1 MPITGHVNP
10 GLPIARTLIK
20 RGHEVAW
27 YTGRKFRAAVEATG
41 ARYIPMERAYDFDDS
56 DMGAAFPRP
65 PKQSW
70 MAGRNAGLKRIFID
84 PIAGQVEDLRRALRG
99 FPADVLVSDS
109 TFAGAG
115 ILHELGGPPWATY
128 GISALT
134 IQSRDTAP
142 FTMALPPDSSALGRL
157 RNRALAALVEHVIMR
172 DANAHY
178 DNVRAAL
185 GLPPL
190 RSSVLDSMS
199 PFLYLHPGTPAFEYP
214 RSDLPP
220 QVQFIGPLLPDPP
233 AGFVT
238 PEWWPELRDRR
249 PVVLVTQGTIATES
263 SDLIAPSLRA
273 LAGEDVLVIATTGGA
288 PIESV
293 RLDPPETGLDQ
304 LVHYTP
310 LVPHASLLAGFGG
323 YHVIPAPAREQ
334 TAEGWLPPNARLER
348 FVPFAQLMPHV
359 SVMITNGGYGG
370 VQFALA
376 HGVPLVVAGTTQ
388 EKPEIAAR
396 VAWSGAGI
404 NLKTRTPTPEQI
416 RAAVRSMLENHSYRH
431 NAERIRADYARHN
444 APAEAAAL
452 LEQLAATRQP
462 ILRDEAKLS
471 RGGRSAAAV
480 SSGRY
485 DVKSQAARPR
495 R

>member
-1 MPITGHVNP
+1 
-10 GLPIARTLIK
+10 
-20 RGHEVAW
+20 
-27 YTGRKFRAAVEATG
+27 
-41 ARYIPMERAYDFDDS
+41 
-56 DMGAAFPRP
+56 
-65 PKQSW
+65 
-70 MAGRNAGLKRIFID
+70 
-84 PIAGQVEDLRRALRG
+84 
-99 FPADVLVSDS
+99 
-109 TFAGAG
+109 
-115 ILHELGGPPWATY
+115 
-128 GISALT
+128 
-134 IQSRDTAP
+134 
-142 FTMALPPDSSALGRL
+142 
-157 RNRALAALVEHVIMR
+157 
-172 DANAHY
+172 
-178 DNVRAAL
+178 
-185 GLPPL
+185 
-190 RSSVLDSMS
+190 MS

-220 QVQFIGPLLPDPP
+220 QVHFIGPLLPDPP

-273 LAGEDVLVIATTGGA
+273 LAGENVLVIATTGGA

-293 RLDPPETGLDQ
+293 MLDPPETRPDPF
-304 LVHYTP
+304 VYYAP

-323 YHVIPAPAREQ
+323 YHVIPAPAHEQ
-334 TAEGWLPPNARLER
+334 PAEGRLPPNARLER

-416 RAAVRSMLENHSYRH
+416 HVAVRSMLENQSYRH

-462 ILRDEAKLS
+462 IPRDEPQP
-471 RGGRSAAAV
+471 GRAAYTTASARA
-480 SSGRY
+480 GHY
-485 DVKSQAARPR
+485 DF
-495 R
+495 